1 MYHSARSRSHPRAA
15 QTETMLINLL
25 PDFLAVAGSADPVAA
40 YDRYFAAHA
49 PLLRAYWHN
58 YVVDPDGPLA
68 RDVMRAAALAPRDD
82 LRAMLAHADVIALAR
97 HAEERCV
104 ELFAQDCAVDIVLM
118 VGVGAANA
126 GELVVNGRGVV
137 FVALEHFTGV
147 ANPATHGLGLDP
159 ELIPMWLAHEIA
171 HAIRYTSPAS
181 RSVMKSLVACAGGN
195 YSYWETGRQAPL
207 GELVV
212 NEGLAVQASR
222 AVSPGHAAW
231 EYFGYARREFAQA
244 RELASVAHRAIAADL
259 DRAGLGLR
267 LKYLSG
273 GMSAAARTFERVVL
287 PERAGYLI
295 GAQLVETAVREHG
308 IAWALR
314 ASADELLAVSSA
326 SAAQS
331 A

>member
-1 MYHSARSRSHPRAA
+1 
-15 QTETMLINLL
+15 
-25 PDFLAVAGSADPVAA
+25 
-40 YDRYFAAHA
+40 
-49 PLLRAYWHN
+49 
-58 YVVDPDGPLA
+58 
-68 RDVMRAAALAPRDD
+68 
-82 LRAMLAHADVIALAR
+82 
-97 HAEERCV
+97 
-104 ELFAQDCAVDIVLM
+104 
-118 VGVGAANA
+118 
-126 GELVVNGRGVV
+126 
-137 FVALEHFTGV
+137 
-147 ANPATHGLGLDP
+147 
-159 ELIPMWLAHEIA
+159 MWLAHEIA
-171 HAIRYTSPAS
+171 HAIRYTSPSS
-181 RSVMKSLVACAGGN
+181 RSAMKPLIARAGGN
-195 YSYWETGRQAPL
+195 YSYWDTARDAPL

-273 GMSAAARTFERVVL
+273 GMSAAARTFDRVVL
-287 PERAGYLI
+287 PERSGYLI
-295 GAQLVETAVREHG
+295 GAQLVESAVREHG

-314 ASADELLAVSSA
+314 ASADELLAVGSA